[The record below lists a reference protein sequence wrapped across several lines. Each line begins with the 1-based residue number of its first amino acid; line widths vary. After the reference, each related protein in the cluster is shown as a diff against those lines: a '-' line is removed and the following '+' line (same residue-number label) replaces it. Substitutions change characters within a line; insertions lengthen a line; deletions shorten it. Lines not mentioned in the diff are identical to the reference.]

1 MIVHNVFFK
10 LKDTSPEAIASL
22 VADSHGFIA
31 EIPDIRFYAVSERL
45 EEMQRPANDQ
55 DFHVNLC
62 VVLENREALDVYA
75 YHPAHKSYIEKHSSN
90 WETLR
95 VFDSVAE

>member
-10 LKDTSPEAIASL
+10 LKDASSETIATL
-22 VADSHGFIA
+22 IADSHSFIS
-31 EIPDIRFYAVSERL
+31 EIPDIRFYAVSQRL

-62 VVLENREALDVYA
+62 VVLESREALDVYA
-75 YHPAHKSYIEKHSSN
+75 FHPAHKSYIEKHKDN

-95 VFDSVAE
+95 VFDSVTE